1 MRLIALDM
9 DGTLLNSEKKISP
22 ATAQAMKEAS
32 EKGKYVCLSTGRP
45 LAELADYEDVF
56 PYLSYGILIS
66 GGALYDFRNKVY
78 LDQIIL
84 SDEMKKA
91 VAQAVKG
98 RDVMVQLL
106 TDQNSV
112 VQKNQLA
119 HIEDYGMGIYRPL
132 YEHVSLQVDSTI
144 AYGLSDRENVLKMN
158 LYHRSAKDRE
168 ETYNRLKDLPLSLAY
183 AETTSLEITPLGVNK
198 GDGLKKLC
206 AHLHIDVKDCIAVG
220 DAPNDLAVLKTA
232 GMSVAMGNASDEIK
246 SVCDD
251 VTDDNDHDGVKAVI
265 EKYLLGEENEA

>member
-1 MRLIALDM
+1 MKLIALDM

-56 PYLSYGILIS
+56 PYLSYGNLIS
-66 GGALYDFRNKVY
+66 GGALYDFKKKAY

-84 SDEMKKA
+84 SDDMIKA
-91 VAQAVKG
+91 IANAVDG

-106 TDQNSV
+106 TNQNSV
-112 VQKNQLA
+112 VQSDQLA

-132 YEHVSLQVDSTI
+132 YEHVSLKVESSI
-144 AYGLSDRENVLKMN
+144 EYAFSGKENVLKMN
-158 LYHRSAKDRE
+158 LYHRTPEERE
-168 ETYNRLKDLPLSLAY
+168 ETYRRLKNYPLSMAY

-206 AHLHIDVKDCIAVG
+206 AHLHLDLKDCMAVG
-220 DAPNDLAVLKTA
+220 DAPNDLDVLKIA
-232 GMSVAMGNASDEIK
+232 GLSVAMGNASDEIK
-246 SVCDD
+246 KICDV
-251 VTDDNDHDGVKAVI
+251 VTDDNDHDGVKKVI
-265 EKYLLGEENEA
+265 EKYLLGEDYEA